1 MKLKKWANYYII
13 VLVLHICKNSA
24 QQFITYITLT
34 AKSGISV
41 VKIPTGRWG
50 FPALNGAGSH
60 SPLLYFPG
68 GRVAES

>member
-13 VLVLHICKNSA
+13 VLLHICKNSA
-24 QQFITYITLT
+24 HQFIAYITLT

-41 VKIPTGRWG
+41 VKISTGRWG
-50 FPALNGAGSH
+50 FPALNGAGPH